1 MHKLVDNKEFVVEP
15 VGIWGTPQSCPH
27 LHGLRSFDGLNDC
40 SY

>member
-15 VGIWGTPQSCPH
+15 VGMWGTRQSCPH
-27 LHGLRSFDGLNDC
+27 FHGLRTFDCLDDY